1 MISNVYSYYLSQYG
15 IKPGSRH
22 DSHKRSELRNVYN
35 KMVNI
40 NRTSPLY
47 KLNLSEDMQKL
58 AIDIKESAIELKDMA
73 AELDEVES
81 GIVEVRQKAVSSDE
95 GKVGVKYVGKDK
107 ATVDEFT
114 VDVKQLA
121 SNQINTGHYLQP
133 RARELGEGT
142 YSFDIGISGVTYELQ
157 FNVDKQD
164 TTKDVQEKIVRL
176 VNESQ
181 IGVKGELLTDFL
193 GNMAVSFQSEAT
205 GVRNMK
211 PLIFEI
217 TDKDSSHLK
226 GAVDYLGLDRTVQY
240 PANAI
245 FAVDGDV
252 RSSANNNFTINRAF
266 ELSLNKVSDEPVTIR
281 VEEDAEAIADDIN
294 DFVNSYNRV
303 VDFAKASSGKFQGGG
318 RLLNEF
324 ERIARSYNAVL
335 EENGFRVDADGRIE
349 VGEDGREKMMDRNE
363 ISKVLNRL
371 NGFRSSILRKADSMI
386 SNPMEYLDK
395 KIVAY
400 KNPAKSFTSPY
411 SSSTYAGI
419 MFDGYC

>member
-15 IKPGSRH
+15 VKPGTRH

-73 AELDEVES
+73 AELDDVES
-81 GIVEVRQKAVSSDE
+81 GVIEVRQKAVSSDE
-95 GKVGVKYVGKDK
+95 DAVSVEYIGKDK
-107 ATVDEFT
+107 APVEEFT
-114 VDVKQLA
+114 VDIKQIA
-121 SNQINTGHYLQP
+121 TNQINTGHYLQP
-133 RARELGEGT
+133 RAKELGEGT
-142 YSFDIGISGVTYELQ
+142 YSFDMGISGVTYELQ
-157 FNVDKQD
+157 FNVEKQD
-164 TTKDVQEKIVRL
+164 TTKSVQEKIVRL
-176 VNESQ
+176 VNEAQ
-181 IGVKGELLTDFL
+181 IGVKGEVLTDSL
-193 GNMAVSFQSEAT
+193 GNTAVSFRSDAT

-217 TDKDSSHLK
+217 SDKDSSHMK
-226 GAVDYLGLDRTVQY
+226 GAVDYLGLDRTVQH

-252 RSSANNNFTINRAF
+252 RYSANNSFTINRAF
-266 ELSLNKVSDEPVTIR
+266 ELTLNKVSDESITIR
-281 VEEDAEAIADDIN
+281 VEEDAQAIADDIN
-294 DFVNSYNRV
+294 HFVNSYNRV
-303 VDFAKASSGKFQGGG
+303 VDFAKVSSEKFQGGG

-335 EENGFRVDADGRIE
+335 EENGFHVNSDGKIE
-349 VGEDGREKMMDRNE
+349 VGEDGKERMMNRNE

-371 NGFRSSILRKADSMI
+371 DGFRNSILRKADSMI

-400 KNPAKSFTSPY
+400 KNPARSFTSPY
-411 SSSTYAGI
+411 SASAYAGV